1 MSLRIVFDEHLK
13 MYKAKTSEGLY
24 SLEGFL
30 SSDMQTSLAAINFV
44 LGAIKDIEE
53 GKISEWDFSGN
64 AYYLNL
70 DKAMATISDQLLEDE
85 DICKEDKKTLPPPD
99 KITIAR
105 LKEAL
110 IQWRDTVHPT

>member
-13 MYKAKTSEGLY
+13 MYKAKTGEGLH

-30 SSDMQTSLAAINFV
+30 SSDMQTSLAAIKLV

-53 GKISEWDFSGN
+53 GKISEWELSGN

-70 DKAMATISDQLLEDE
+70 DKSMATISDQLLEDE